1 MQPARSRI
9 LFVCLLQS
17 LALVLLLVGA
27 RHGWLP
33 LYLALPLGVA
43 LLWLPWLLPGN
54 RTAVATVGEPDIA
67 RLARDLSHN
76 TSQNALSTAG
86 VAFSVKRLAE
96 KLQSQLDAAEQIV
109 GSAEVM
115 IHTERATSNLA
126 RQAMDAAT
134 RARAGSDEGQ
144 VLLASTIE
152 RMHRLSER
160 MGASREAIEA
170 LNQRSE
176 DIQRVTLVI
185 QGIASQTNL
194 LALNAAIEA
203 ARAGEHGRGFAVV
216 AEEVRG
222 LAGRT
227 AEATE
232 EVGQMVAEIQRQT
245 SEVVEQI
252 RQLSEELGEGVGQ
265 VELTGR
271 QLEGIAELAAGVESQ
286 ITEIAQGAE
295 INRSQL
301 ASLFAAVE
309 QVRGDL
315 SASEEQ
321 TLRLGEAASQLENQA
336 EVISERLAEVS
347 LDAYHQSVYDLARE
361 GAAAIAA
368 RFEEDVRSGRIDL
381 DDLFDRSYQPLP
393 NTQPTKYR
401 TRFDS
406 YTDQVLPGI
415 QEQLLE
421 RNRNLVFAIACTPE
435 GYVPTHNRAFAHPPS
450 GDPQTDALRSRSKRL
465 FNDRTGIRCGS
476 HQQPLLLQTYT
487 RDTGELMHDLSV
499 PIFIHGKHWGGLR
512 LGYLAGG
519 RGAGQ
524 GGCAGGAGAEPGLE
538 RLAGCGD
545 QAAGHGAGEHHL
557 PGRRLPGE
565 QGQQGEE
572 QQGEVGTG
580 RRMPSVQSGWYSAAS
595 SRPTTAAL
603 TPASVARTRRSWRR
617 RSQNGKAPATSRN
630 DGRKIASRHSSAPLQ
645 PFGAGPEAAP
655 RNAAKVKSGPG
666 TAWATA

>member
-76 TSQNALSTAG
+76 TSQNALSAAG

-265 VELTGR
+265 
-271 QLEGIAELAAGVESQ
+271 
-286 ITEIAQGAE
+286 
-295 INRSQL
+295 
-301 ASLFAAVE
+301 VE

-512 LGYLAGG
+512 LGY
-519 RGAGQ
+519 RPE
-524 GGCAGGAGAEPGLE
+524 GAEPG
-538 RLAGCGD
+538 
-545 QAAGHGAGEHHL
+545 
-557 PGRRLPGE
+557 
-565 QGQQGEE
+565 
-572 QQGEVGTG
+572 
-580 RRMPSVQSGWYSAAS
+580 
-595 SRPTTAAL
+595 
-603 TPASVARTRRSWRR
+603 
-617 RSQNGKAPATSRN
+617 KA
-630 DGRKIASRHSSAPLQ
+630 
-645 PFGAGPEAAP
+645 AAP
-655 RNAAKVKSGPG
+655 
-666 TAWATA
+666 TAQGLSLALNG